1 MIRTTLQS
9 CFLVIIAGVLTPPTS
24 MAQLPPAET
33 SYYEV
38 AGSWL
43 GLAPKGNVQ
52 TNSNRVDFRSDLGI
66 DGIQS
71 QVGFW
76 FLAKPWERSGLFV
89 EFIPY
94 RFDGNLTISR
104 SFRFGG
110 VTYPTSQPVTAT
122 ATLNYVSLGYHGDI
136 VKRLRTQASLLA
148 GISYF
153 AVRSRASSPAVGT
166 AEVDRDLP
174 FPLVGLSARYS
185 PTLKSSFVFRGDI
198 RGMTFGSYGNYL
210 DVAAA
215 LGWNLSRHVALEG
228 GYRVVDGK
236 GHHRTRGGELNFR
249 GPTITLRLRDR

>member
-1 MIRTTLQS
+1 MIRTTLKS
-9 CFLVIIAGVLTPPTS
+9 CFLLIIAGFLTPPTA

-33 SYYEV
+33 FYYEV

-43 GLAPKGNVQ
+43 GLTPGGNVQ
-52 TNSNRVDFRSDLGI
+52 TNSNRVDFHSDLGI

-71 QVGFW
+71 QVGLW
-76 FLAKPWERSGLFV
+76 FLAKPWERNGFFV

-94 RFDGNLTISR
+94 RFDGNLTTSR

-110 VTYPTSQPVTAT
+110 VTYPTNEPVTAK
-122 ATLNYVSLGYHGDI
+122 ATLNYVSLGYHRDI
-136 VKRLRTQASLLA
+136 VNRLHTQASLLA

-153 AVRSRASSPAVGT
+153 AVRSHATSPAVGT

-174 FPLVGLSARYS
+174 FPLVGLSVRYS
-185 PTLKSSFVFRGDI
+185 PTLKSQFFRGDI
-198 RGMTFGSYGNYL
+198 RGMTFGSYGKYL

-215 LGWNLSRHVALEG
+215 LGWNLSPHVALEG

-236 GHHRTRGGELNFR
+236 GHHITRGGELNFQ
-249 GPTITLRLRDR
+249 GPTITVRLRAR